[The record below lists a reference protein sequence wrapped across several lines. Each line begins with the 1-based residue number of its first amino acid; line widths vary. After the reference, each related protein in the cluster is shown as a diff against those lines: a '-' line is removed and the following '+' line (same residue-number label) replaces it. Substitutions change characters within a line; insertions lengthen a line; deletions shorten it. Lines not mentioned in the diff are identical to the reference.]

1 MSIDGRS
8 AAIVAMV
15 ARSARIQ
22 PTRSPPQKDFDID
35 PMVMTRSRRVVIS
48 AARGVG
54 IASSSHMSRIVSSTI
69 VRVRVSAM
77 MRASRFRS
85 STGMVSPVGF
95 WLSGMKYARFGAS
108 WWTAAC
114 TASSSQP
121 ASVIA
126 TGTGRAPAV
135 VMADSAP

>member
-1 MSIDGRS
+1 MSIDGRN
-8 AAIVAMV
+8 AAIVAIV

-22 PTRSPPQKDFDID
+22 PMRSPPQNDFDIE
-35 PMVMTRSRRVVIS
+35 PTVRTRSRRVVIE
-48 AARGVG
+48 AARGAG
-54 IASSSHMSRIVSSTI
+54 IGPSSHMSRIVSSMT

-77 MRASRFRS
+77 MRAKRFRS
-85 STGMVSPVGF
+85 SAGMVIPVGF

-108 WWTAAC
+108 WLIAAC

-135 VMADSAP
+135 VMADNAP